1 MGVMKRLNT
10 MRLMGVSG
18 RGRIFA
24 GVQITG
30 DIELDRELR
39 SMPDQLRDKHLRQ
52 ASAAIIRYIV
62 QPKVK
67 AALNGP
73 IGTKTGNL
81 RKAIKNYG
89 PRNRKDWPVAWKLK
103 VDAPH
108 TQLLEFGT
116 EERFTKTGARRGRI
130 EPGKFA
136 FLRKAFYGSEAEAKA
151 AFIKVLRA
159 FIAELSTKATVARRA
174 LR

>member
-1 MGVMKRLNT
+1 MFG
-10 MRLMGVSG
+10 
-18 RGRIFA
+18 A
-24 GVQITG
+24 ITG
-30 DIELDRELR
+30 DKELDALLR
-39 SMPDQLRDKHLRQ
+39 AMPDKLRDKHLKQ
-52 ASAAIIRYIV
+52 ATAAIIRYMV

-81 RKAIKNYG
+81 RRAIKNYG
-89 PRNRKDWPVAWKLK
+89 PRARKDWPVAWKLK

-108 TQLLEFGT
+108 AHLLEFGT
-116 EERFTKTGARRGRI
+116 EERKTKSGASRGRI

-136 FLRKAFYGSEAEAKA
+136 FLRQAFYGSEAEAKA

-159 FIAELSTKATVARRA
+159 FIAEQSTKAKVARTA

>member
-1 MGVMKRLNT
+1 M
-10 MRLMGVSG
+10 
-18 RGRIFA
+18 FA
-24 GVQITG
+24 QLTG
-30 DIELDRELR
+30 DRELDWLLQT
-39 SMPDQLRDKHLRQ
+39 MPDKLRDKHLKQ
-52 ASAAIIRYIV
+52 ATAAVIRYIV

-81 RKAIKNYG
+81 RKAIKNYA
-89 PRNRKDWPVAWKLK
+89 PRARKNWPVAWKLK

-108 TQLLEFGT
+108 AHLLEFGT
-116 EERFTKTGARRGRI
+116 QERFTNTGARRGRI

-136 FLRKAFYGSEAEAKA
+136 FLRQAFYGSEAEAKA

-159 FIAELSTKATVARRA
+159 FIAEQSTKATVARRA

>member
-1 MGVMKRLNT
+1 M
-10 MRLMGVSG
+10 
-18 RGRIFA
+18 FA
-24 GVQITG
+24 QLTG
-30 DIELDRELR
+30 DKELDRLLQA
-39 SMPDQLRDKHLRQ
+39 MPDQLRDKHLKQ
-52 ASAAIIRYIV
+52 ATAAVIRYII

-73 IGTKTGNL
+73 IGTKKGNL
-81 RKAIKNYG
+81 RKAIKNYA

-108 TQLLEFGT
+108 AQLLEFGT
-116 EERFTKTGARRGRI
+116 VDRFTKTGASRGRI

-136 FLRKAFYGSEAEAKA
+136 FLRKAFYGSEAEAKE

-159 FIAELSTKATVARRA
+159 FIVEQSLKATVARRT